1 MDMVG
6 CCLDLPIFSGETT
19 DNEIRNVPGAN
30 RPVRNINIAG
40 SSYSRLRM
48 LVCSRQFDRA
58 VEIVQRLDGFCD

>member
-1 MDMVG
+1 MVDRY
-6 CCLDLPIFSGETT
+6 LDLPIFARETT
-19 DNEIRNVPGAN
+19 DNETRNVPGAN
-30 RPVRNINIAG
+30 RPVRNINSVV